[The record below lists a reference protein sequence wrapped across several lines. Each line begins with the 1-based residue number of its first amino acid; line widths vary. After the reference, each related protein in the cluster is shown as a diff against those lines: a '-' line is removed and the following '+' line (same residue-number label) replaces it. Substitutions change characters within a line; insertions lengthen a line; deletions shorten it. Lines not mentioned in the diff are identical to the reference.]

1 MSHLQKTEKWRTEK
15 RALMLEL
22 LDNPRTGLKESS
34 DTNKTRMELLGI
46 LDEMEVLAQEATKA
60 ERERIEEKLVEPS
73 NWDTWSIER
82 QIGYNLA
89 VAEVISTPTTS

>member
-15 RALMLEL
+15 RTLMLEL

-46 LDEMEVLAQEATKA
+46 LDEMTQIATQSVEA
-60 ERERIEEKLVEPS
+60 ERERILNVPLELRSDAFIQAP
-73 NWDTWSIER
+73 I
-82 QIGYNLA
+82 YNQETL
-89 VAEVISTPTTS
+89 